1 MVKAL
6 RKRLIIAA
14 IVLLAGGVAVAFT
27 GDRVREAVSFV
38 LLSPAEKKL
47 VGEWKAI
54 AMGGEVVTTLRAD
67 HTFTS
72 AGGCLEGTSRGRWA
86 IDGSDIIYY
95 YGDQPARDAA
105 AELHPFRMPI
115 QRLIEVDREAREW
128 LAKYA
133 KK

>member
-1 MVKAL
+1 MVKAS
-6 RKRLIIAA
+6 RQKVMIASFA
-14 IVLLAGGVAVAFT
+14 LLAAFVAVALT
-27 GDRVREAVSFV
+27 RDRISEAVSFAR
-38 LLSPAEKKL
+38 LSPAEKKL

-54 AMGGEVVTTLRAD
+54 AMGGEVVTTFRAD

-72 AGGCLEGTSRGRWA
+72 VGGCLEGTSRGRWS
-86 IDGSDIIYY
+86 IDGSDIIYHW
-95 YGDQPARDAA
+95 GDQAAADAA

-115 QRLIEVDREAREW
+115 QQLISVDREAREW